1 MASYARFV
9 EIYTKG
15 AEQRDQIEQDRI
27 LIGLINNSILQN
39 KLIFDLSTAQSPGA
53 KLSDPDSSRLV
64 QDLSS
69 KIQPLQEQLMKEK

>member
-53 KLSDPDSSRLV
+53 KL
-64 QDLSS
+64 
-69 KIQPLQEQLMKEK
+69 